1 MNIVRPAS
9 LGCIVVALACTIYA
23 PASEGQTLPSPIL
36 LWPDGAPGSEGK
48 TSLEKMRL
56 TPQGEH
62 IVSGVNQPSIT
73 PYLPVKASGAG
84 IVVLPGGGH
93 RELWMDHEGYRV
105 GRWFSDHGIAAFVLK
120 YRLSKEDGSTYTID
134 GASLPD
140 AQRAIRLMRSRAA
153 EWNLA
158 PHRIGIIGFSA
169 GGELAA
175 LAGTRY
181 DIGSPSAP
189 DPIDRASSKP
199 DFLGLL
205 YPAIPQGM
213 HLSKDTPP
221 AFLLCGEDDAPA
233 ISEGVPELY
242 LDLKRAGASAELHV
256 LTGVGH
262 GFGIRDGNPP
272 AVSNWTSLFYQWLD
286 ARGLLKGG

>member
-23 PASEGQTLPSPIL
+23 PASEGQTAPSPIA
-36 LWPDGAPGSEGK
+36 LWPNGAPGSEGK
-48 TSLEKMRL
+48 TSPEKVRL

-73 PYLPVKASGAG
+73 PYLPAKPSGAG

-105 GRWFSDHGIAAFVLK
+105 GSWLSDHGIAAFVLK
-120 YRLSKEDGSTYTID
+120 YRLSKEDGSSYTID

-140 AQRAIRLMRSRAA
+140 AQRAIRLVRSRAA
-153 EWNLA
+153 TWNLA
-158 PHRIGIIGFSA
+158 PDRIGIMGFSA

-175 LAGTRY
+175 LAGTRF
-181 DIGSPSAP
+181 DAGSAAAP
-189 DPIDRASSKP
+189 DLVDRESSRP
-199 DFLGLL
+199 DFLGLI
-205 YPAIPQGM
+205 YPAIPQDM

-221 AFLLCGEDDAPA
+221 AFLLCGEDDNPA
-233 ISEGVPELY
+233 ISQGVPQLY
-242 LDLKRAGASAELHV
+242 LDLKHAGASAELHV
-256 LTGVGH
+256 LTGTGH
-262 GFGIRDGNPP
+262 GFGIRDNNPP
-272 AVSNWTSLFYQWLD
+272 AVSNWTSLFTQWLD
-286 ARGLLKGG
+286 ARGLLKRE